1 MFYVLTLLCVL
12 LFPIDA
18 FANIGTIVEQ
28 RGTSVQ
34 IQRGQEVITGR
45 VSVGVNQNDAI
56 VTGLSSLE
64 IKFQDDTDVK
74 VTENSRFVIDEFV
87 YDPNRNA
94 GRLNVRVALG
104 TVRYVS
110 GQIARTNQQNV
121 RVQTPTAVIGVRGT
135 DFFMTVDESG
145 QSLVVLVPSCNA
157 QGNCYTGQ
165 ITVSND
171 AGTVDMS
178 QPFMA
183 TFVSQSATPPTPPV
197 QLNISISDI
206 NNNLIIVRPPA
217 IVSLLQEA
225 QSSQREEVTT
235 QSAAVQILPIENRR
249 LRRLP
254 PPGELIIT
262 EEGQV
267 TTATRESAAHNAY
280 VRMRGGNTRVT
291 IVHDGSSAS
300 ETVGSGTNTVIINQ
314 RR

>member
-1 MFYVLTLLCVL
+1 MFYALLL
-12 LFPIDA
+12 LILLPFNA
-18 FANIGTIVEQ
+18 WANIGTIVVQ
-28 RGTSVQ
+28 RGNSVQ
-34 IQRGQEVITGR
+34 IQRGNDTLPGGVNA
-45 VSVGVNQNDAI
+45 GVNQNDAV

-87 YDPNRNA
+87 YDPNRGA
-94 GRLNVRVALG
+94 GRLNVRVAMG

-145 QSLVVLVPSCNA
+145 RSLVVLVPSCNA

-165 ITVSND
+165 ITVTND
-171 AGTVDMS
+171 AGTVDIN

-183 TFVSQSATPPTPPV
+183 TFVAQTSSPPTPPV

-217 IVSLLQEA
+217 IIAIIQET
-225 QSSQREEVTT
+225 QNQQQQQEVPQQTAT
-235 QSAAVQILPIENRR
+235 QQVIPTESRR
-249 LRRLP
+249 LRRIP
-254 PPGELIIT
+254 NPGELIIT
-262 EEGQV
+262 EEGL
-267 TTATRESAAHNAY
+267 TINASRDSAAHRAN
-280 VRMRGGNTRVT
+280 VNMRGGNTRVT
-291 IVHDGSSAS
+291 IIHDGSVAT